1 MKTCLWLDN
10 GDALILKFLK
20 RKKKVMMFLM
30 FLKCDLTFTS
40 LLQIFPWFVFWQSS
54 IREEWIF
61 KSLLLWAAINYVLLL
76 LPFSY
81 RKKTSS
87 FKIEQLRIVS
97 HHKIFYYVIF
107 KKIICRKIDINFNN
121 NRNYL

>member
-87 FKIEQLRIVS
+87 F
-97 HHKIFYYVIF
+97 
-107 KKIICRKIDINFNN
+107 
-121 NRNYL
+121 